1 MGAWLPRL
9 TYPIFCGGLH
19 ANSWNPT
26 WEALRKKAIEQNK
39 RLVVIFASQGV
50 LEAIAM
56 IIGAD
61 LSGKVEVG
69 RNWDGM
75 LLKTGCLSKMG
86 SMRRTSGNG
95 MEWISSCLTCL

>member
-1 MGAWLPRL
+1 MSQIHAVGNQEILKHRKQTWEERQ
-9 TYPIFCGGLH
+9 TWD
-19 ANSWNPT
+19 ANSLNPAR
-26 WEALRKKAIEQNK
+26 EALRKKAIEQNK

-86 SMRRTSGNG
+86 SVRRTS
-95 MEWISSCLTCL
+95 

>member
-1 MGAWLPRL
+1 M
-9 TYPIFCGGLH
+9 H
-19 ANSWNPT
+19 ANSLNPT